1 MQFGWIDYE
10 WLPYEGGL
18 PYEGEVRKFLFSGG
32 VPARGGGGGIFKREV
47 HTPLH
52 TTGIVGA

>member
-1 MQFGWIDYE
+1 MMQFGWIDYE

-32 VPARGGGGGIFKREV
+32 
-47 HTPLH
+47 LSL
-52 TTGIVGA
+52 